1 MSDAGSHVQSLGDIQ
16 VSELVWEAARARA
29 AEDGI
34 GLDDAVR
41 ILLRA
46 YAYGRLSVVSASNG
60 KSHIVA
66 AVEVP

>member
-1 MSDAGSHVQSLGDIQ
+1 MSDAGSHVHSLGDIQ
-16 VSELVWEAARARA
+16 VSELVWEADRARA
-29 AEDGI
+29 AEDGV

-46 YAYGRLSVVSASNG
+46 YAYGRLAVVAEGNG
-60 KSHIVA
+60 KPHLVA